1 MNTHKHARLT
11 FLGRLEMVQQ
21 LIAHQVC
28 VPEAARAYG
37 VTAPTVRKWLGRFL
51 AQGQAG
57 LADAS
62 SRPTVSPRAIAPA
75 KALAIVE
82 LRRKR
87 LTQARI
93 AQALGVSASTVSR
106 VLARAGLSHLADLEP
121 AEPVVRYEHQ
131 APGDLLHIDIK
142 KLGRIQRPG
151 HRVTGNRRD
160 TVEGAGWD
168 FVFVAIDDH
177 ARVAFTDIHP
187 DERFPS
193 AVQFLKDAVAYYQR
207 LGVTIQ
213 RLLTDN
219 GSAFR
224 SRAFAAL
231 CHELGIKH
239 RFTRPYRPQTNGKAE
254 RFIQSALREWAY
266 AHTYQNSQHRA
277 DAMKSW
283 LHHYNWHRPHQG
295 IGRAVPI
302 SRLNLDE
309 YNLLTVHSYWTLT
322 ALDVGQGGAV
332 VLETARHVLLFD
344 TGPRHGDAS
353 DAGERVIAPFL
364 WARGYRHIDTLVVS
378 HADLDH
384 TGGLRSVLAA
394 LPVGQAYASFDLAAW
409 LARQARVRPDGWRA
423 APRMPPA
430 TRGCEAGVQ
439 WRVDG
444 VRLRFVYPPSLA
456 APLPWRSS
464 NARSCVLLVEGVGHR
479 ALLTGDVGLVQEAAF
494 AAALPPVDLVMAPHH
509 GSAMSSGSLLTAAT
523 RPAHAIAQAG
533 YLNRFGH
540 PAASAINRWRRAGA
554 AVWRTDLDGAV
565 RADSTPR
572 GLFASGQRQVA
583 RRYWRDSRAGPD
595 APLR

>member
-11 FLGRLEMVQQ
+11 FLRRLEMVQQ

-37 VTAPTVRKWLGRFL
+37 VPAPTVRKWLGRFL

-295 IGRAVPI
+295 IGRAVEGAGWDFVFVAIDDHARVAFTDIHPDERFPSAVQFLKDAVAYYQRLGVTIQRLLTDNGSAFRSRAFAALCHELGIKHRFTRPYRPQTNGKAERFIQSALREWAYAHTYQNSQHRADAMKSWLHHYNWHRPHQGIGRAVPI

-309 YNLLTVHSYWTLT
+309 YNLLTVHT
-322 ALDVGQGGAV
+322 
-332 VLETARHVLLFD
+332 
-344 TGPRHGDAS
+344 
-353 DAGERVIAPFL
+353 
-364 WARGYRHIDTLVVS
+364 
-378 HADLDH
+378 
-384 TGGLRSVLAA
+384 
-394 LPVGQAYASFDLAAW
+394 
-409 LARQARVRPDGWRA
+409 
-423 APRMPPA
+423 
-430 TRGCEAGVQ
+430 
-439 WRVDG
+439 
-444 VRLRFVYPPSLA
+444 
-456 APLPWRSS
+456 
-464 NARSCVLLVEGVGHR
+464 
-479 ALLTGDVGLVQEAAF
+479 
-494 AAALPPVDLVMAPHH
+494 
-509 GSAMSSGSLLTAAT
+509 
-523 RPAHAIAQAG
+523 
-533 YLNRFGH
+533 
-540 PAASAINRWRRAGA
+540 
-554 AVWRTDLDGAV
+554 
-565 RADSTPR
+565 
-572 GLFASGQRQVA
+572 
-583 RRYWRDSRAGPD
+583 
-595 APLR
+595 

>member
-1 MNTHKHARLT
+1 MP
-11 FLGRLEMVQQ
+11 FLRRLEMVQQ

>member
-11 FLGRLEMVQQ
+11 FLRRLEMVQQ

-28 VPEAARAYG
+28 VSEAARAYG

-295 IGRAVPI
+295 IGRAVPQPGRI
-302 SRLNLDE
+302 QPIDSSHLGLGTAVDMAERTARIE
-309 YNLLTVHSYWTLT
+309 MVAHPLLEHLGLGKAAVDL
-322 ALDVGQGGAV
+322 AVPQRRAV
-332 VLETARHVLLFD
+332 VVDAEHPAGAGHQGHLAQVGAEGRKQLLRHPGRAQQPLALRAILD
-344 TGPRHGDAS
+344 GDAGGMVWRR
-353 DAGERVIAPFL
+353 DHGGWAAEYAGACPSAQCKRE
-364 WARGYRHIDTLVVS
+364 S
-378 HADLDH
+378 
-384 TGGLRSVLAA
+384 AA
-394 LPVGQAYASFDLAAW
+394 LAL
-409 LARQARVRPDGWRA
+409 RQG
-423 APRMPPA
+423 
-430 TRGCEAGVQ
+430 
-439 WRVDG
+439 
-444 VRLRFVYPPSLA
+444 PSLSF
-456 APLPWRSS
+456 PMPK
-464 NARSCVLLVEGVGHR
+464 
-479 ALLTGDVGLVQEAAF
+479 
-494 AAALPPVDLVMAPHH
+494 P
-509 GSAMSSGSLLTAAT
+509 
-523 RPAHAIAQAG
+523 
-533 YLNRFGH
+533 
-540 PAASAINRWRRAGA
+540 
-554 AVWRTDLDGAV
+554 
-565 RADSTPR
+565 
-572 GLFASGQRQVA
+572 
-583 RRYWRDSRAGPD
+583 
-595 APLR
+595 

>member
-11 FLGRLEMVQQ
+11 FLRRLEMVQQ

-295 IGRAVPI
+295 ILAENGRA
-302 SRLNLDE
+302 RHE
-309 YNLLTVHSYWTLT
+309 G
-322 ALDVGQGGAV
+322 VGAGGADLGDV
-332 VLETARHVLLFD
+332 VDLDPAVHLQQDGLAAGRAPAV
-344 TGPRHGDAS
+344 
-353 DAGERVIAPFL
+353 DAGARIAQLGQRGRDER
-364 WARGYRHIDTLVVS
+364 
-378 HADLDH
+378 
-384 TGGLRSVLAA
+384 
-394 LPVGQAYASFDLAAW
+394 LPA
-409 LARQARVRPDGWRA
+409 
-423 APRMPPA
+423 
-430 TRGCEAGVQ
+430 EAGVHRHQ
-439 WRVDG
+439 QHHVQLVHHIVHVVQRRGRVEHQAG
-444 VRLRFVYPPSLA
+444 LA
-456 APLPWRSS
+456 AVVADQRQRAVDVARGFRMESDDVGAGLGELRHDFVDRLDHQVHVDRHLHMGTDRGTDHRSD
-464 NARSCVLLVEGVGHR
+464 GQVGHVMVVHHVEVNPVGAR
-479 ALLTGDVGLVQEAAF
+479 GDDV
-494 AAALPPVDLVMAPHH
+494 
-509 GSAMSSGSLLTAAT
+509 
-523 RPAHAIAQAG
+523 AHLFAQAG
-533 YLNRFGH
+533 EVG
-540 PAASAINRWRRAGA
+540 G
-554 AVWRTDLDGAV
+554 
-565 RADSTPR
+565 
-572 GLFASGQRQVA
+572 
-583 RRYWRDSRAGPD
+583 
-595 APLR
+595 

>member
-11 FLGRLEMVQQ
+11 FLRRLEMVQQ

-131 APGDLLHIDIK
+131 APPAICCTSTSRSWDVSSALA
-142 KLGRIQRPG
+142 
-151 HRVTGNRRD
+151 TGSRATDAIPLR
-160 TVEGAGWD
+160 GAGWD

-309 YNLLTVHSYWTLT
+309 YNLLTVHS
-322 ALDVGQGGAV
+322 
-332 VLETARHVLLFD
+332 
-344 TGPRHGDAS
+344 
-353 DAGERVIAPFL
+353 
-364 WARGYRHIDTLVVS
+364 
-378 HADLDH
+378 
-384 TGGLRSVLAA
+384 
-394 LPVGQAYASFDLAAW
+394 
-409 LARQARVRPDGWRA
+409 
-423 APRMPPA
+423 
-430 TRGCEAGVQ
+430 
-439 WRVDG
+439 
-444 VRLRFVYPPSLA
+444 
-456 APLPWRSS
+456 
-464 NARSCVLLVEGVGHR
+464 
-479 ALLTGDVGLVQEAAF
+479 
-494 AAALPPVDLVMAPHH
+494 
-509 GSAMSSGSLLTAAT
+509 
-523 RPAHAIAQAG
+523 
-533 YLNRFGH
+533 
-540 PAASAINRWRRAGA
+540 
-554 AVWRTDLDGAV
+554 
-565 RADSTPR
+565 
-572 GLFASGQRQVA
+572 
-583 RRYWRDSRAGPD
+583 
-595 APLR
+595 

>member
-11 FLGRLEMVQQ
+11 FLRRLEMVQQ

-266 AHTYQNSQHRA
+266 AWTPTALVGALDLVKLQLPAFDQAVHTYQNSQHRA

-309 YNLLTVHSYWTLT
+309 YNLLTVHS
-322 ALDVGQGGAV
+322 
-332 VLETARHVLLFD
+332 
-344 TGPRHGDAS
+344 
-353 DAGERVIAPFL
+353 
-364 WARGYRHIDTLVVS
+364 
-378 HADLDH
+378 
-384 TGGLRSVLAA
+384 
-394 LPVGQAYASFDLAAW
+394 
-409 LARQARVRPDGWRA
+409 
-423 APRMPPA
+423 
-430 TRGCEAGVQ
+430 
-439 WRVDG
+439 
-444 VRLRFVYPPSLA
+444 
-456 APLPWRSS
+456 
-464 NARSCVLLVEGVGHR
+464 
-479 ALLTGDVGLVQEAAF
+479 
-494 AAALPPVDLVMAPHH
+494 
-509 GSAMSSGSLLTAAT
+509 
-523 RPAHAIAQAG
+523 
-533 YLNRFGH
+533 
-540 PAASAINRWRRAGA
+540 
-554 AVWRTDLDGAV
+554 
-565 RADSTPR
+565 
-572 GLFASGQRQVA
+572 
-583 RRYWRDSRAGPD
+583 
-595 APLR
+595 

>member
-11 FLGRLEMVQQ
+11 FLRRLEMVQQ

-106 VLARAGLSHLADLEP
+106 VLPRPGPRRSVAPGRPGAGRAGGALRASGP
-121 AEPVVRYEHQ
+121 P
-131 APGDLLHIDIK
+131 DLLHIDIK

-309 YNLLTVHSYWTLT
+309 YNLLTVHS
-322 ALDVGQGGAV
+322 
-332 VLETARHVLLFD
+332 
-344 TGPRHGDAS
+344 
-353 DAGERVIAPFL
+353 
-364 WARGYRHIDTLVVS
+364 
-378 HADLDH
+378 
-384 TGGLRSVLAA
+384 
-394 LPVGQAYASFDLAAW
+394 
-409 LARQARVRPDGWRA
+409 
-423 APRMPPA
+423 
-430 TRGCEAGVQ
+430 
-439 WRVDG
+439 
-444 VRLRFVYPPSLA
+444 
-456 APLPWRSS
+456 
-464 NARSCVLLVEGVGHR
+464 
-479 ALLTGDVGLVQEAAF
+479 
-494 AAALPPVDLVMAPHH
+494 
-509 GSAMSSGSLLTAAT
+509 
-523 RPAHAIAQAG
+523 
-533 YLNRFGH
+533 
-540 PAASAINRWRRAGA
+540 
-554 AVWRTDLDGAV
+554 
-565 RADSTPR
+565 
-572 GLFASGQRQVA
+572 
-583 RRYWRDSRAGPD
+583 
-595 APLR
+595 